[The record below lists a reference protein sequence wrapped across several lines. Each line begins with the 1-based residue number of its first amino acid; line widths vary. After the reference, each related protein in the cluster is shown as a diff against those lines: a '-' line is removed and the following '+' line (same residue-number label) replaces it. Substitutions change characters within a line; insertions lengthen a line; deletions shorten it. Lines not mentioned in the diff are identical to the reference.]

1 MEPEAEVKTN
11 EGALMKRIPAILAFA
26 ATLASAASSAPAA
39 LQIRHISPELQ
50 KAVAATDYASVRIK
64 PFPFASEAWTFRK
77 FTFVET
83 VRKLKELG
91 VAAVEAFPGQSLAA
105 EFPGARFDETMTAD
119 QVAFAKDA
127 LKSAGVTLYGYG
139 VVEIGKTEESMR
151 KVFDFARKMGIR
163 IIVCE
168 PADDD
173 FTLLEK
179 LVKEYNIKIAIHNH
193 PAPSKYNLPETVFG
207 HVDGKD
213 PRIGSCA
220 DSGHWM
226 RGMNDP
232 REAFKLLQGRILDV
246 HLKDRSDFGTAKGVD
261 DVPWGSGKG
270 MIRDLLAELT
280 LQDYDG
286 YLTMEYENESEVGDP
301 VPAFRKS
308 IAYVKSVTYYEG
320 YEQILRR
327 SGGRY
332 EKHGWNHYGP
342 GYFECDPMTGVLKGQ
357 GGMGLLWYSKKVRDF
372 VLECDFKCSTET
384 TNSGIFLRVPSVPV
398 SDDYIYHSIEIQ
410 IDDKS
415 TGIHHT
421 GAAYDIE
428 APKVLASLPTGEW
441 NHFKIEFKGMR
452 LKIELN
458 GKLVMDWEAKPGGKV
473 KDISPEGYIGL
484 QNHDS
489 QSPPYF
495 RNVYIKEL

>member
-1 MEPEAEVKTN
+1 
-11 EGALMKRIPAILAFA
+11 MKRIHAVLALAIILG
-26 ATLASAASSAPAA
+26 SAAAPALA
-39 LQIRHISPELQ
+39 AVPPAAPQIRHISPELQ

-64 PFPFASEAWTFRK
+64 QFPFASEAWTFRK
-77 FTFVET
+77 FTFFET
-83 VRKLKELG
+83 LRMLKELG
-91 VAAVEAFPGQSLAA
+91 VGGLEAYDGQALSA
-105 EFPGARFDETMTAD
+105 ELPGARFTPDMTPEHI
-119 QVAFAKDA
+119 AKVKEW
-127 LKSAGVTLYGYG
+127 LKASGVTLYGYG
-139 VVEIGKTEESMR
+139 VVDIGKTEESMR

-163 IIVCE
+163 VVVCE

-193 PAPSKYNLPETVFG
+193 PAPSKYNLPETVFS

-261 DVPWGSGKG
+261 DVPWGAGKG

-308 IAYVKSVTYYEG
+308 IAYVKSVTYYDG
-320 YEQILRR
+320 YTQILRR
-327 SGGRY
+327 AGGGY
-332 EKHGWNHYGP
+332 EKYGWNHYGP
-342 GYFECDPMTGVLKGQ
+342 GYFECDPKTGVLKGQ
-357 GGMGLLWYSKKVRDF
+357 GGMGLLWYPKKVKDF

-410 IDDKS
+410 IDDAS

-428 APKVLASLPTGEW
+428 APIAPASLPTGEW
-441 NHFKIEFKGMR
+441 NHFKIEFKGMH

-458 GKLVMDWEAKPGGKV
+458 GKLVMDWEARPGGKV

-495 RNVYIKEL
+495 RNVYLKEL

>member
-1 MEPEAEVKTN
+1 
-11 EGALMKRIPAILAFA
+11 MKRIPASIALLAA
-26 ATLASAASSAPAA
+26 AIALAAVAGPRAAAPE
-39 LQIRHISPELQ
+39 IRHISPELQ
-50 KAVAATDYASVRIK
+50 KSVAATDFAAVRIK
-64 PFPFASEAWTFRK
+64 KFPFASEAWTFRR
-77 FTFVET
+77 FTFAET
-83 VRKLKELG
+83 LKKLRELG
-91 VAAVEAFPGQSLAA
+91 VGAVEAFPGQALAA
-105 EFPGARFDETMTAD
+105 EFPGARFDENMTAE

-127 LKSAGVTLYGYG
+127 LKAAGVALYGYG
-139 VVEIGKTEESMR
+139 VVDIGRTEESMR

-163 IIVCE
+163 VIVCE

-179 LVKEYNIKIAIHNH
+179 LVKEYNIKVAIHNH
-193 PAPSKYNLPETVFG
+193 PAPSKYHLPETVFA

-232 REAFKLLQGRILDV
+232 REAFRLLQGRLLDV

-261 DVPWGSGKG
+261 DVAWGSGKG
-270 MIRDLLAELT
+270 FIRDLLAELT

-286 YLTMEYENESEVGDP
+286 YLTMEYENEKEAGDP
-301 VPAFRKS
+301 MPAFRES
-308 IAYVKSVTYYEG
+308 IAFVKSVTYYADF
-320 YEQILRR
+320 EQILRR
-327 SGGRY
+327 RGSGY

-342 GYFECDPMTGVLKGQ
+342 GYFECDPKTGVLRGQ
-357 GGMGLLWYSKKVRDF
+357 GGMGLLWYGKKLKDF
-372 VLECDFKCSTET
+372 VLECEFKCSTAT

-398 SDDYIYHSIEIQ
+398 SDDYIYHAIEIQ
-410 IDDKS
+410 IDDTS

-421 GAAYDIE
+421 GAAYDIQ
-428 APKVLASLPTGEW
+428 APTAPASKPTGEW
-441 NHFKIEFKGMR
+441 NHFRIEFKGMR
-452 LKIELN
+452 LKVELN
-458 GKLVMDWEAKPGGKV
+458 GRLILDWEARPGGKV
-473 KDISPEGYIGL
+473 RDLAPEGYIGL

>member
-1 MEPEAEVKTN
+1 
-11 EGALMKRIPAILAFA
+11 MKR
-26 ATLASAASSAPAA
+26 TLAVIALAVVAAAAAVPACNA
-39 LQIRHISPELQ
+39 AAQVRHISPELQ
-50 KAVAATDYASVRIK
+50 KAVADTDYKSVRIK
-64 PFPFASEAWTFRK
+64 SFPFASEAWTFRK
-77 FTFVET
+77 FTFAET
-83 VRKLKELG
+83 LAKLKELG
-91 VAAVEAFPGQSLAA
+91 VGAVEAFPGQALAA
-105 EFPGARFDETMTAD
+105 EFPGARFDEAMTD
-119 QVAFAKDA
+119 GQVAFVKEA

-139 VVEIGKTEESMR
+139 VVDIGKTEASMR

-163 IIVCE
+163 VVVCE

-173 FTLLEK
+173 FALLER

-193 PAPSKYNLPETVFG
+193 PAPSKYNLPETVFS

-232 REAFKLLQGRILDV
+232 REAFRLLQGRLLDV

-270 MIRDLLAELT
+270 AIRDLLAELT

-286 YLTMEYENESEVGDP
+286 YLTMEYENESEAGDP
-301 VPAFRKS
+301 MPAFRKS
-308 IAYVKSVTYYEG
+308 MAYVKSVTYYDG
-320 YEQILRR
+320 FAQILRR
-327 SGGRY
+327 GGGGY

-342 GYFECDPMTGVLKGQ
+342 GYFECDPKTGVLKGQ
-357 GGMGLLWYSKKVRDF
+357 GGMGLLWYGKKVKDF
-372 VLECDFKCSTET
+372 VLECEFRCSTET

-398 SDDYIYHSIEIQ
+398 SDDYIYHSIEVQ

-415 TGIHHT
+415 DGIHHT

-428 APKVLASLPTGEW
+428 APKAPASRPTGEW
-441 NHFKIEFKGMR
+441 NHFRIEFKGWR
-452 LKIELN
+452 LRVELN
-458 GKLVMDWEAKPGGKV
+458 GRLIMDWDAKPGGKV
-473 KDISPEGYIGL
+473 RDLSPEGYIGL

-489 QSPPYF
+489 QSPPFF
-495 RNVYIKEL
+495 RNIYLKEL

>member
-1 MEPEAEVKTN
+1 
-11 EGALMKRIPAILAFA
+11 MKRSPIILSLVVIVA
-26 ATLASAASSAPAA
+26 AAAVQVIAAAPPAA
-39 LQIRHISPELQ
+39 PQIRHISPELQ
-50 KAVAATDYASVRIK
+50 KAVASTDYAAVRIK
-64 PFPFASEAWTFRK
+64 KFPFASEAWTFRK
-77 FTFVET
+77 FTFIET
-83 VRKLKELG
+83 LKKLQELG
-91 VAAVEAFPGQSLAA
+91 VAAVEAFPGQALAA
-105 EFPGARFDETMTAD
+105 ELPGARFNEGMTPE
-119 QVAFAKDA
+119 QIAFVKDA
-127 LKSAGVTLYGYG
+127 LRSAGVTLYGYG
-139 VVEIGKTEESMR
+139 VVDIGKTEESMR
-151 KVFDFARKMGIR
+151 QVFDFARKMGIR
-163 IIVCE
+163 VIVCE

-179 LVKEYNIKIAIHNH
+179 LVKEYSIKIAIHNH
-193 PAPSKYNLPETVFG
+193 PAPSKYHLPETVFS

-226 RGMNDP
+226 RGMTDP
-232 REAFKLLQGRILDV
+232 REAFKLLQGRLLDV

-261 DVPWGSGKG
+261 DVPWGAGKG

-286 YLTMEYENESEVGDP
+286 YLTMEYENESEAGDP
-301 VPAFRKS
+301 VPAFRQSIAFVKS
-308 IAYVKSVTYYEG
+308 ITYYEG
-320 YEQILRR
+320 YEQILERR
-327 SGGRY
+327 RGGY

-342 GYFECDPMTGVLKGQ
+342 GYFECDPKSGVLKGQ
-357 GGMGLLWYSKKVRDF
+357 GGMGLLWYTKKVRDF
-372 VLECDFKCSTET
+372 VLECEFKCSTET
-384 TNSGIFLRVPSVPV
+384 TNSGIFLRVPSVPA

-428 APKVLASLPTGEW
+428 APDFLASLPAGEW
-441 NHFKIEFKGMR
+441 NHFRIEFKGSH

-458 GKLVMDWEAKPGGKV
+458 GKLVLNWEARPGGKV
-473 KDISPEGYIGL
+473 KDIAPEGYIGL

-489 QSPPYF
+489 QSPPFF
-495 RNVYIKEL
+495 RNVYLKEL

>member
-1 MEPEAEVKTN
+1 
-11 EGALMKRIPAILAFA
+11 MKRIFA
-26 ATLASAASSAPAA
+26 VAA
-39 LQIRHISPELQ
+39 LAVVAAALAVPACTAAAQVRHISPELQ
-50 KAVAATDYASVRIK
+50 KAVADTDYKSVRIK
-64 PFPFASEAWTFRK
+64 SFPFASEAWTFRK

-83 VRKLKELG
+83 LAKLKELG
-91 VAAVEAFPGQSLAA
+91 VGALEAYPGQDLAA
-105 EFPGARFDETMTAD
+105 EFPNAVFSEEMTDE
-119 QVAFAKDA
+119 QVAFVKQA
-127 LKSAGVTLYGYG
+127 LKASGVTLYGYG
-139 VVEIGKTEESMR
+139 VVNIGATEAGMR
-151 KVFDFARKMGIR
+151 KVFEFARKMGIR
-163 IIVCE
+163 VIVCE

-179 LVKEYNIKIAIHNH
+179 LVKEYNVKIAIHNH
-193 PAPSKYNLPETVFG
+193 PAPSKYNLPETVFA

-226 RGMNDP
+226 RGMTDP

-270 MIRDLLAELT
+270 TIRDLLAELT

-301 VPAFRKS
+301 MPAFRES

-320 YEQILRR
+320 YEQILKRGW
-327 SGGRY
+327 GGY

-342 GYFECDPMTGVLKGQ
+342 GYFECDPKAGVLKGQ
-357 GGMGLLWYSKKVRDF
+357 GGMGLLWYGKKVKDF
-372 VLECDFKCSTET
+372 VLECEFRCSTET

-415 TGIHHT
+415 AGIHHT

-428 APKVLASLPTGEW
+428 APKATASRPTGEW
-441 NHFKIEFKGMR
+441 NHFRIEFKGWR
-452 LKIELN
+452 LRVELN
-458 GKLVMDWEAKPGGKV
+458 GKLIMDWEAKPGGKV
-473 KDISPEGYIGL
+473 RDLAPEGYIGL

-495 RNVYIKEL
+495 RNIYLKEL

>member
-1 MEPEAEVKTN
+1 
-11 EGALMKRIPAILAFA
+11 MKRTNAIPALIVI
-26 ATLASAASSAPAA
+26 LASAGLLIAVQAKPAA
-39 LQIRHISPELQ
+39 PQIRHISPDLQ
-50 KAVAATDYASVRIK
+50 KAVASTDYRSVRIK
-64 PFPFASEAWTFRK
+64 NFPFASEAWTFRK

-83 VRKLKELG
+83 VQKLKELG
-91 VAAVEAFPGQSLAA
+91 VGAVEAFPGQALSA
-105 EFPGARFDETMTAD
+105 EFPGARFDENMTAE
-119 QVAFAKDA
+119 QVARVKDV
-127 LKSAGVTLYGYG
+127 LKASGVTLYGYG
-139 VVEIGKTEESMR
+139 VVDIGKTEESMR

-163 IIVCE
+163 VIVCE

-179 LVKEYNIKIAIHNH
+179 LVREYDVKIAIHNH
-193 PAPSKYNLPETVFG
+193 PAPAKYNLPETVFS

-261 DVPWGSGKG
+261 DVPWGAGKG

-286 YLTMEYENESEVGDP
+286 YLTMEYENETEVGDP
-301 VPAFRKS
+301 MPAFRKS

-320 YEQILRR
+320 YTQILRR

-332 EKHGWNHYGP
+332 EKYGWNHYGP
-342 GYFECDPMTGVLKGQ
+342 GYFECDPKTGVLKGQ
-357 GGMGLLWYSKKVRDF
+357 GGMGLLWYPKKVKDF
-372 VLECDFKCSTET
+372 VLECDFKCSTPT
-384 TNSGIFLRVPSVPV
+384 TNSGIFLRVPAVPA

-410 IDDKS
+410 IDDTS

-428 APKVLASLPTGEW
+428 APKVLASPPAGEW
-441 NHFKIEFKGMR
+441 NHFRIEFKGMH

-458 GKLVMDWEAKPGGKV
+458 GKVVLDWEAKPGGKV
-473 KDISPEGYIGL
+473 RDLAPEGFIGI

-489 QSPPYF
+489 QSPPFF
-495 RNVYIKEL
+495 RDIFLKEL